1 MSEIEQLKQLV
12 SKLRERDASLIDTL
26 ERITDSLEGNRE
38 YLYKIVIELA
48 RVRQISKG
56 YERDFY
62 DFVIFHLLDALN
74 KIEKAM
80 YHISETTDAYQFRG
94 SYWRDI
100 EQDEV
105 VTNE

>member
-12 SKLRERDASLIDTL
+12 SKLRERDALLIDAL
-26 ERITDSLEGNRE
+26 ERITDSLDGNRE
-38 YLYKIVIELA
+38 HLYKIVIELSH
-48 RVRQISKG
+48 VRLASKG

-80 YHISETTDAYQFRG
+80 YHILETTDAYKLKG

-105 VTNE
+105 IINE